1 MAELNME
8 TIVSLVQAHGVHA
21 FVQQTGGGATIYAG
35 ATRTEAETETEYYA
49 VAAGPGW
56 FSGPRWSE
64 ARGDDEDFFVG
75 PDNDGSAPNEAYTEC
90 KGMDEAAIA
99 AEIVRRAATL

>member
-8 TIVSLVQAHGVHA
+8 SIVSLVTAQGVPA
-21 FVQQTGGGATIYAG
+21 FVQQTDGGMATIYAG
-35 ATRTEAETETEYYA
+35 GTRTEAGAEYFA

-64 ARGDDEDFFVG
+64 ARGDDEDFCVG
-75 PDNDGSAPNEAYTEC
+75 PDNDGSAPQDAYTSC
-90 KGMDEAAIA
+90 KGITEAAIA
-99 AEIVRRAATL
+99 AEIVRLARSL